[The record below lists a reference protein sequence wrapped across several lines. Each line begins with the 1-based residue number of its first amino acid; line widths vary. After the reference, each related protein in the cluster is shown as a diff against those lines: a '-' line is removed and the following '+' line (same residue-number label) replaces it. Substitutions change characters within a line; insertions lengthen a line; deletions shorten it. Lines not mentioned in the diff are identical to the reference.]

1 MADQPQRD
9 PWRIIWQ
16 VATSETVLV
25 ILLLGIAISLAAA
38 SLLPQVPSNGPSAY
52 ARWLSHT
59 QARFGEATSTMQ
71 ALGLFNITRSFGFR
85 TMLALLAGLLLLR
98 LTENVD
104 QLVQG
109 RNFAPPQD
117 NWQELP
123 NVSLTRIRDEFP
135 RISYRV
141 LREPP
146 LLQIDRWPWS
156 AVFPALAHAGSLLLI
171 IGALFAHLWGWQVK
185 DVVLQNG
192 ESATF
197 YGATVTLRKGVQ
209 VTHSPGIF
217 VSIEERGPGVQ
228 VSAIDDDGNTLSLQQ
243 AAGSDS
249 STRLWLA
256 LSGDQYF
263 AIPEEQMIIRLA
275 PRRKDPNSP
284 IDVQFYRS
292 PPGRLIT
299 EMSTEDDIIQLDV
312 ENVSLQLTSA
322 PYARL
327 TITSNPGRWPAI
339 LGLLSLIFGLVGKTI
354 WPKRRFWLRQ
364 GEDEEII
371 EGTGMLPSKFKTSD
385 EEKS

>member
-9 PWRIIWQ
+9 LWRIIWQ
-16 VATSETVLV
+16 VATSDTALV
-25 ILLLGIAISLAAA
+25 ILLLGIAISLATA

-59 QARFGEATSTMQ
+59 QARFGGATSTMQ

-85 TMLALLAGLLLLR
+85 TMLALLAGLFLLR

-109 RNFAPPQD
+109 RKLAPPKD

-123 NVSLTRIRDEFP
+123 NVSLTRIRDGFP
-135 RISYRV
+135 RPRYRV
-141 LREPP
+141 LKEPP
-146 LLQIDRWPWS
+146 LFQIDRWPWS
-156 AVFPALAHAGSLLLI
+156 AVFPALAHAGGLLLI
-171 IGALFAHLWGWQVK
+171 IGALFAHLWGWQVE
-185 DVVLQNG
+185 DVILQGG

-197 YGATVTLRKGVQ
+197 YGAKVALREDVQ

-217 VSIEERGPGVQ
+217 VSVEERGPGVQ

-249 STRLWLA
+249 STQLWLA

-275 PRRKDPNSP
+275 PRRKDTNSP
-284 IDVQFYRS
+284 VDVQFYRS

-299 EMSTEDDIIQLDV
+299 EMSTEGDITQLDV
-312 ENVSLQLTSA
+312 ENVSLKLTSA

-339 LGLLSLIFGLVGKTI
+339 LGLLALIIGLVGKNI

-364 GEDEEII
+364 GEDEEVI
-371 EGTGMLPSKFKTSD
+371 EGTGMLPSTIKTSD